1 MAVND
6 RPPAVRASDADRERV
21 ARTLGEH
28 GAAGRLTPEELDER
42 LDAAYAARTHGDL
55 DRLLEDLPAPPA
67 PRRPDRSQEVARAH
81 LAHRAG
87 LSVIACLVCI
97 GIWAAGGGGSF
108 WPIWVILVAAVTLA
122 RASWRTL
129 GLARGLRDEELRA
142 RRRRARR

>member
-1 MAVND
+1 LVND
-6 RPPAVRASDADRERV
+6 RQPAVRASDADRERV
-21 ARTLGEH
+21 ARMLSDH

-55 DRLLEDLPAPPA
+55 DRLLDDLPRSPV
-67 PRRPDRSQEVARAH
+67 PRPPDRSQEVARAH

-87 LSVIACLVCI
+87 LSVIACVLCV

-108 WPIWVILVAAVTLA
+108 WPIWVILVAAVALA

-129 GLARGLRDEELRA
+129 GPARRLTDEELEE
-142 RRRRARR
+142 RRRGRRR